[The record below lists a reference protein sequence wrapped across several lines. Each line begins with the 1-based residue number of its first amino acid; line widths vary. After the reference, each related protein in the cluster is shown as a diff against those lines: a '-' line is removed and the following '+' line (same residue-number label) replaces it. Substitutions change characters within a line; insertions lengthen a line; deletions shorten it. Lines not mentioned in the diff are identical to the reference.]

1 MLKVYSVV
9 SVLSFFI
16 FSQCIAASSVLLEER
31 VESSVQIVDKYL
43 KKLTLLSQIKYKDK
57 FSILKDYFT
66 DDRFSNSLT
75 PELAQEKINE
85 AAAFLGYGDDYL
97 HFLDYVYVASTH
109 SLNILIVIDKLRE
122 IIKDLG
128 VLRKLQ
134 QSPGK
139 MHELLCLC
147 ASSKNPESAI
157 LEFIESSL

>member
-1 MLKVYSVV
+1 MV

-16 FSQCIAASSVLLEER
+16 FSQCIAAPSVLLEER
-31 VESSVQIVDKYL
+31 VESSVQIVDRYL
-43 KKLTLLSQIKYKDK
+43 KNLTLLSHMKNRDK

-66 DDRFSNSLT
+66 NARFSNSLT
-75 PELAQEKINE
+75 PELVQVKINE

-97 HFLDYVYVASTH
+97 RFLDYVYGASTY
-109 SLNILIVIDKLRE
+109 SLNILIVIDKIRE
-122 IIKDLG
+122 IIKDLE